1 MISGIYI
8 KNFKSYLESYIDLHK
23 TKSIAKEMV
32 AIYGENGSGKT
43 NIVETLEILRLSIDT
58 VIQSKMLTS
67 MQAHAQDNISIDEL
81 RQTVKG
87 SSLSR
92 LLQETHTIDSSDNT
106 LLHFEFIIDKVEGYY
121 EIEYDSKERL
131 VHEELYF
138 TGNKRRTTLISIS
151 DKQSTLNKSF
161 FKRKKVRDDLQE
173 NIEKLWGTHT
183 FLAILRDYL
192 TQINH
197 DYLSRSF
204 ATSILKVMN
213 ELGSISL
220 LTDDVTGFFPPKS
233 LLPDVRQGTI
243 SINDSEKIDRT
254 SDALSEYLRNMYSDI
269 NGAYYQRDVTD
280 NKINYELILQK
291 EIGDEVR
298 DIPIHLESK
307 GTKKILELFPLFMN
321 LFDGRI
327 VVIDEIDSGIHDIL
341 IEGILSDM
349 QHNFPGQLIFTTHD
363 TLLMKMLPASSVFV
377 ISTSGHASKEIYPIS
392 EYTETNNNPTNQYLH
407 GEFSGVPALNDLH
420 FKEIWQTTLSDS
432 HEA

>member
-1 MISGIYI
+1 MISGIYL

-23 TKSIAKEMV
+23 TKDTAKEMV

-67 MQAHAQDNISIDEL
+67 MQAHDQDNINIDDL

-87 SSLSR
+87 SSLKR
-92 LLQETHTIDSSDNT
+92 LLQETHTIDSPDNT
-106 LLHFEFIIDKVEGYY
+106 LLHFEFIINKIEGYY
-121 EIEYDSKERL
+121 EIEYGPDEKL

-151 DKQSTLNKSF
+151 NKQVTLNKSF
-161 FKRKKVRDDLQE
+161 FKRKKARDDLQE

-183 FLAILRDYL
+183 FLAILKDYL

-197 DYLSRSF
+197 TYLSKSF
-204 ATSILKVMN
+204 AASILDVLR
-213 ELGSISL
+213 ELSSISL
-220 LTDDVTGFFPPKS
+220 LTDDVTGFFPPQS

-243 SINDSEKIDRT
+243 SISDREKINRT
-254 SDALSEYLRNMYSDI
+254 SEALSEYLRNMYSDI
-269 NGAYYQRDVTD
+269 SGAYYHQDIND
-280 NKINYELILQK
+280 NKVTYELILQK
-291 EIGDEVR
+291 AIGNEVR
-298 DIPIHLESK
+298 DVPIHLESK

-341 IEGILSDM
+341 IEGILTDM
-349 QHNFPGQLIFTTHD
+349 RHNFPGQLIFTTHD

-377 ISTSGHASKEIYPIS
+377 IDSSNNTIKEIYPIS
-392 EYTETNNNPTNQYLH
+392 EYTGTNNNPTNQYLR
-407 GEFSGVPALNDLH
+407 GEFSGVPVLNDLH
-420 FKEIWQTTLSDS
+420 FKEIWQTTLSAN